1 MADPRTWSDP
11 EHGFAIDVPS
21 TAPSG
26 ATVAVDHE
34 MTAGAAHRLHA
45 HTPDATEVYVDVVSY
60 PAIIDHGVAREDQR
74 RGLAERDPAGTI
86 VAAPDGSL
94 FGRATTRLDFDGM
107 LGGLPRRRRF
117 VWLDLGPRTLR
128 IVCEPTSAANA
139 AIIATLRPI
148 EPATS

>member
-21 TAPSG
+21 IAPSG
-26 ATVAVDHE
+26 ASVALDRE
-34 MTAGAAHRLHA
+34 TTGGAHRLHA
-45 HTPDATEVYVDVVSY
+45 YTPDATEVYMDIVSY
-60 PAIIDHGVAREDQR
+60 PGLIDHAAAREDQR

-94 FGRATTRLDFDGM
+94 LGLATTRLDFDGV
-107 LGGLPRRRRF
+107 LGGQPRRRRF

-128 IVCEPTSAANA
+128 IVCEPTSPANA
-139 AIIATLRPI
+139 EILATLRPI
-148 EPATS
+148 ATNVP